1 MEHPSVGFTS
11 ATMTI
16 GAGSA
21 PYMPPEGLVSD
32 RGTKQRHY
40 DGRAWDIY
48 RWVFRI
54 GCSTS
59 NMLTKELF
67 TYMLHPLSFLP
78 PSLAMLYTQMWTLR
92 SGGQLYPGLG
102 TFQIA
107 VAVSKGARP
116 TLSKDP
122 SIIPPLLRAMLV
134 GMWDS
139 EPHKRPSAEE
149 VLAVLRDPELAVQ
162 VAGFRSRQ

>member
-1 MEHPSVGFTS
+1 MTS
-11 ATMTI
+11 
-16 GAGSA
+16 
-21 PYMPPEGLVSD
+21 
-32 RGTKQRHY
+32 
-40 DGRAWDIY
+40 DGRRLHRLKAKLEFAGFVK
-48 RWVFRI
+48 RV
-54 GCSTS
+54 
-59 NMLTKELF
+59 KEASAS
-67 TYMLHPLSFLP
+67 PSLSFLP

-134 GMWDS
+134 AMWDS

>member
-1 MEHPSVGFTS
+1 MGIPNWLFNVE
-11 ATMTI
+11 
-16 GAGSA
+16 
-21 PYMPPEGLVSD
+21 Y
-32 RGTKQRHY
+32 
-40 DGRAWDIY
+40 
-48 RWVFRI
+48 
-54 GCSTS
+54 
-59 NMLTKELF
+59 TKELF
-67 TYMLHPLSFLP
+67 TYMLHPLFSLP

-122 SIIPPLLRAMLV
+122 SMMPPLLRAMIV